1 MGSSDDVIP
10 VTMGF
15 VGDIQQQVAAL
26 NSVSLHW
33 KLQEC
38 VGGISVGFYGADV
51 SPVYFRRLLWSRCET
66 SVLGESVEKNDS
78 RL

>member
-15 VGDIQQQVAAL
+15 VNDVQQQVAAL
-26 NSVSLHW
+26 GSVSLHW

-51 SPVYFRRLLWSRCET
+51 RPVY
-66 SVLGESVEKNDS
+66 
-78 RL
+78 

>member
-15 VGDIQQQVAAL
+15 VDDIQQQVAAL
-26 NSVSLHW
+26 SSVSLHW

-38 VGGISVGFYGADV
+38 VGGISAGFYGAGV
-51 SPVYFRRLLWSRCET
+51 RLVY
-66 SVLGESVEKNDS
+66 
-78 RL
+78 